1 MFKPFHFITLL
12 LFLAPAS
19 ANAEDLKGL
28 LARNALAHGGP
39 ENWARIE
46 NVRYRLTI
54 SEPEF
59 EVTGTYVATRQGE
72 MRIDIDSD
80 GERVFSEGLHDGQA
94 WQWSPDGGVTPQ
106 DEKSAAALRHG
117 IELPGRFFTLE
128 DLAESGVKVN
138 IEGEAQENGQRQ
150 WQVRVTLAD
159 GFSRDYYIDEE
170 SALIVRERDHRAL
183 HPAVSATEVTV
194 ETRKEEAAWLNGVL
208 YYKVARIINAD
219 SGEWLATTRVRSL
232 EHNIEIPEGYF
243 QQE

>member
-1 MFKPFHFITLL
+1 MVTQGTLSTTRL
-12 LFLAPAS
+12 AGPVDYSPPVTFAGLGANYPYTGEFLVV
-19 ANAEDLKGL
+19 G
-28 LARNALAHGGP
+28 
-39 ENWARIE
+39 ENSSL
-46 NVRYRLTI
+46 RL
-54 SEPEF
+54 
-59 EVTGTYVATRQGE
+59 VADNDVDVH
-72 MRIDIDSD
+72 IDIDSD

-159 GFSRDYYIDEE
+159 GFSRDYYIDAE

-208 YYKVARIINAD
+208 YYRIAMIINAD